1 MMDHDVFRF
10 ICDQQVNSMG
20 VMAIKAMPI
29 KAMAITEGITK
40 DTIKDTAEVVTAV
53 DTIIITLTKDINNS
67 YYLGPTCKITRIS
80 SFLSNSFLIF
90 QTLRMYL
97 RNKQKGLLKN
107 IRRRY

>member
-10 ICDQQVNSMG
+10 ICDQQVNSTG
-20 VMAIKAMPI
+20 VMAI

-40 DTIKDTAEVVTAV
+40 GKTKETAV

-67 YYLGPTCKITRIS
+67 YYNPGPTCKKKITQIS
-80 SFLSNSFLIF
+80 SFLSISFLIF

-97 RNKQKGLLKN
+97 RNKPKGLLKN
-107 IRRRY
+107 IRRR